1 MWLDDYEKLSKE
13 EIELYL
19 LVSKPKNWKSII
31 CITTNKIFDNAS
43 KASRFYN
50 MKRGNDKILKV
61 CKGERKCAGKD
72 PLTGE
77 KLVWRF
83 YNQITHE
90 VMEVSA

>member
-1 MWLDDYEKLSKE
+1 
-13 EIELYL
+13 
-19 LVSKPKNWKSII
+19 
-31 CITTNKIFDNAS
+31 
-43 KASRFYN
+43 